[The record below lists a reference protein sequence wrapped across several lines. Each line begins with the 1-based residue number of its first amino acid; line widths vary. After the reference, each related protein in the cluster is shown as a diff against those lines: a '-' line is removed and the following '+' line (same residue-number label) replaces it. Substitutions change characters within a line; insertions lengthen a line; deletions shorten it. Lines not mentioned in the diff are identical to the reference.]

1 MFIEKRKAFDSKKM
15 RIADNPELVQILK
28 KKEKEESKTRKRA
41 VNPIEA
47 PINVQE
53 APKWKQQSQQFRE
66 AMRAARMYN
75 QAAAKGEDLPPPV
88 ISAPDPSLVQ
98 CPHCGRRFNEKAAER
113 HIPQCQNIRAKP
125 SLLKKGAGSGGGM
138 QGTKPSNNTSGF
150 SSTNTNFSKPKTKR

>member
-28 KKEKEESKTRKRA
+28 KKEKEESKPKKRA
-41 VNPIEA
+41 PIPIEA

-53 APKWKQQSQQFRE
+53 PPKWKQQSLQFRN

-75 QAAAKGEDLPPPV
+75 QAAAKGEELPPPV

-113 HIPQCQNIRAKP
+113 HVPQCQNIRAKP

-138 QGTKPSNNTSGF
+138 QGTKPNGSGLG
-150 SSTNTNFSKPKTKR
+150 STNSYLSKPKSKR